1 MNGEIAS
8 TYQLLSTIA
17 FGVAALCFAIAIYLL
32 FRFKIIKIIN
42 DLSVRTARKTISK
55 IREQNEQSG
64 SKFYGPHA
72 AAEQRGKITDK
83 MKETGEPDSTDVLPD
98 SDSTDVL
105 PDYDTTDKLPDEE
118 PTDVLQKNIPI
129 PPQVSQGSEKTDTLG
144 EEKNTD
150 VLEPGKSTDVLDNS
164 YQTDT
169 LSTSSDT
176 DVLNPSEINSNLTE
190 ELDEKEKPT
199 KKSSLKPVTSVVLIH
214 TDERI

>member
-42 DLSVRTARKTISK
+42 DLSGRTARKTISK

-83 MKETGEPDSTDVLPD
+83 MAQTGDPNATDVLPD

-105 PDYDTTDKLPDEE
+105 PDNDDTDRLPPDESTAILNKNQSPQNSE
-118 PTDVLQKNIPI
+118 RTDILDK
-129 PPQVSQGSEKTDTLG
+129 D
-144 EEKNTD
+144 KNTD
-150 VLEPGKSTDVLDNS
+150 ILKNENETGTLNTFVETDVLDVNGAK
-164 YQTDT
+164 D
-169 LSTSSDT
+169 
-176 DVLNPSEINSNLTE
+176 NFTE
-190 ELDEKEKPT
+190 ELEEKDEPK
-199 KKSSLKPVTSVVLIH
+199 KKSSLKPITSVVLIH

>member
-42 DLSVRTARKTISK
+42 DLSGRTARKTISK

-83 MKETGEPDSTDVLPD
+83 MAQTGDPNATDVLPD

-105 PDYDTTDKLPDEE
+105 PDSEVTDVLPDSSSTDMLPDNDPTDKLGF
-118 PTDVLQKNIPI
+118 TQYPI
-129 PPQVSQGSEKTDTLG
+129 EEKTDI
-144 EEKNTD
+144 
-150 VLEPGKSTDVLDNS
+150 LETEKSTDVLNNENG
-164 YQTDT
+164 TGE
-169 LSTSSDT
+169 LNTSNET
-176 DVLNPSEINSNLTE
+176 DVLNPNEITSNFTE
-190 ELDEKEKPT
+190 ELDMTEEPQ
-199 KKSSLKPVTSVVLIH
+199 KKTDLKTITSVVLIH